1 MASFITATV
10 INDMLD
16 GLEEDDLK
24 AAVRFIEYLSDSR
37 KKKRAQE
44 SKALMAEIQGIFAE
58 DKAWESEEEMIEDM
72 AAFRR
77 ERMRVNR

>member
-1 MASFITATV
+1 MESFITATV

-37 KKKRAQE
+37 KKKKAQE
-44 SKALMAEIQGIFAE
+44 SKALISEIQGIFAD
-58 DKAWESEEEMIEDM
+58 DKGWESEEDMVEDM

-77 ERMRVNR
+77 ERMGR